1 MALGVAPALIR
12 LSIAQLL
19 TRPSV
24 DNLRVARA
32 CVAGG
37 TAVGTGGGLT
47 RAVSLGGVVVRQ
59 GVCWLRAQTAA
70 QIVIVSRLG
79 ELEFRIRQRVPRDT
93 GRARRSVAVGK
104 GEAGSNLRVFRNFD
118 FDIGHTEIFHAGI
131 GVVYAPY
138 LRGVDEWFNEICD
151 EWFEEVSQ
159 RAIQTFLVVYA
170 RCATVNAR

>member
-1 MALGVAPALIR
+1 MALGAAPVLIR
-12 LSIAQLL
+12 LAIAQLVA
-19 TRPSV
+19 RPSV
-24 DNLRVARA
+24 SSLRVARA
-32 CVAGG
+32 RVRQG
-37 TAVGTGGGLT
+37 TVSGGGLIG
-47 RAVSLGGVVVRQ
+47 AFSLGGVAVRQ
-59 GVCWLRAQTAA
+59 GICWLRAQTAA
-70 QIVIVSRLG
+70 QIVIVSRLP
-79 ELEFRIRQRVPRDT
+79 ELRFRIQQRVPRDT
-93 GRARRSVAVGK
+93 GRARRSVVVGK

-151 EWFEEVSQ
+151 EWFEETAS